1 MPVNKRRNLL
11 ISFTAA
17 LLAVF
22 LVYGVYRLQ
31 LKQVELQ
38 KTVNVIVPKDFI
50 DAGTMI
56 EAGMLA
62 YKPILAGSFEEGMF
76 TDAANLI
83 GLESVVPLGTN
94 EPILSWKVD
103 KYHLLPSRGQA
114 TFQIPKEYILS
125 LSNGIRAGDRVMLYV
140 SGSEGE
146 SGRLFDQEIT
156 VASVKSSANVEVDNP
171 KSPNLYSRVNGD
183 TEKMYASRREANG
196 AIDQINLNLTEE
208 QWLAIDRACRTK
220 KAKLVIAV
228 SASSLDE
235 KDALMKARR

>member
-1 MPVNKRRNLL
+1 MNKKRNLL
-11 ISFTAA
+11 ISFSAA
-17 LLAVF
+17 LLAAF
-22 LVYGVYRLQ
+22 LVYGVYKLQ
-31 LKQVELQ
+31 LRQVELQ
-38 KTVNVIVPKDFI
+38 QTVNVLVPKDFI
-50 DAGTMI
+50 PAGTMI

-62 YKPILAGSFEEGMF
+62 FRPVLAGSLEEGMF
-76 TDAANLI
+76 MDASQLV

-114 TFQIPKEYILS
+114 TFQIPKDYILS
-125 LSNGIRAGDRVMLYV
+125 LSGGIRAGDKVRLYL
-140 SGSEGE
+140 SGGEGE
-146 SGRLFDQEIT
+146 SARLFDQEIT

-196 AIDQINLNLTEE
+196 TIDQINLNLTEE
-208 QWLAIDRACRTK
+208 QWLAIDKACRTK

-228 SASSLDE
+228 SATSLSDDAVFRKE
-235 KDALMKARR
+235 KR

>member
-1 MPVNKRRNLL
+1 MNKKRNLL
-11 ISFTAA
+11 ISFSAA
-17 LLAVF
+17 LLAAF
-22 LVYGVYRLQ
+22 LVYGVYKLQ
-31 LKQVELQ
+31 LRQVELQ
-38 KTVNVIVPKDFI
+38 QTVNVVVPKDFI
-50 DAGTMI
+50 PAGTMI

-62 YKPILAGSFEEGMF
+62 MKPVLAGSLEEGMF
-76 TDAANLI
+76 TDSAQLV

-103 KYHLLPSRGQA
+103 KYHLLPSAGQA

-125 LSNGIRAGDRVMLYV
+125 LPGGIRAGDKVKLYV
-140 SGSEGE
+140 SGNEGE
-146 SGRLFDQEIT
+146 AGRLFDEDIT

-196 AIDQINLNLTEE
+196 AIDQINLNLSEE

-228 SASSLDE
+228 SASSLSE
-235 KDALMKARR
+235 ESVFVIGRR